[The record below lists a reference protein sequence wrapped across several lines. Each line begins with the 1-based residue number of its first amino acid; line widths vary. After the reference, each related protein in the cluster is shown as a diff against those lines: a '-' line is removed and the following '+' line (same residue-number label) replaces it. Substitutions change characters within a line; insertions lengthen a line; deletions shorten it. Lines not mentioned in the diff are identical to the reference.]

1 MKLDLTNPIDIKRAD
16 ERYANLKRL
25 GKQIDLKE
33 IKITRST
40 LLNSSMHLYFVFISH
55 ELNELGLEFNYTGIS
70 GKEFGLR
77 YTPDLVKQMI
87 WKPIMLAMF
96 DIKTTTK
103 LNSKEINEIIDVITK
118 FFGDK
123 GIVIDFPSID
133 TLMNKTK

>member
-1 MKLDLTNPIDIKRAD
+1 MKLNLRNPTDQNKAVTYLTKLIED
-16 ERYANLKRL
+16 EKT
-25 GKQIDLKE
+25 IELKE
-33 IKITRST
+33 IKVTRST
-40 LLNSSMHLYFVFISH
+40 RLNSAMHLYFVFISH

-133 TLMNKTK
+133 TLVNK